1 MVALKSCQI
10 FKFKRFQVILVL
22 HFFSLHNILD
32 MDYFFSTK
40 FLLSSPKYLEN
51 ASLAQIFFFILTNIF
66 NVFNFLLTFSKNN
79 WKIVNNLI
87 KIEFFWTILFSAMV
101 FIKILRKFASRY
113 NFSETINVASILF
126 SVLLFKV

>member
-32 MDYFFSTK
+32 IDYFFSTK

-51 ASLAQIFFFILTNIF
+51 ASFAQIFFFILTNIF
-66 NVFNFLLTFSKNN
+66 NVFNFLLSFSKNN

-87 KIEFFWTILFSAMV
+87 KTEFFWTIVFSAMV
-101 FIKILRKFASRY
+101 FIKIFRIFVSRY